1 MDLHRH
7 DEGSTFDGFGKPLE
21 LAMLAK
27 ELGHTALGISN
38 HGNTTTLVKHYQAC
52 KEVGIKPVLG
62 VEGYFLPVYKEQH
75 RGYHL
80 CLFAKNSV
88 GYGNLNRLQF
98 EGEKQKYYNP
108 IWTFDLL
115 ERYHDGLI
123 CTSACVQGFLAQCIV
138 AGKMD
143 MARKFV
149 DRMVSIFG
157 GDFYI
162 EVQPYKVTEKNL
174 QEDVNLGA
182 IEVAN
187 DMGVKCILTSDS
199 HRGRKEDLDTYLKMH
214 QIAGHDHGDIAA
226 TYSERYMPTDRELH
240 DRFYNMH
247 VEDFVESTAG
257 LADSM
262 IWNLKGIEDKVED
275 DVFGHL
281 TLMLPKMPGN
291 SDSVLKKKILD
302 GLSRR
307 GKKSPEYVQRAKKEF
322 KVIKTLGFSDYFLIV
337 ADYVGWAKENGITVG
352 PGRGSVCNSL
362 VAYALGI
369 TEVDSIMFGL
379 DFRRFLREDKKKM
392 PKQHWA
398 SFVNAA

>member
-7 DEGSTFDGFGKPLE
+7 DEGSTFDGFGKPAE
-21 LAMLAK
+21 LAALAK

-88 GYGNLNRLQF
+88 GYGNLNRLQY

-115 ERYHDGLI
+115 EKYHDGLI

-149 DRMVSIFG
+149 NRMVSIFG
-157 GDFYI
+157 DDFYI
-162 EVQPYKVTEKNL
+162 EVQPYKVTEEGL
-174 QEDVNLGA
+174 QEKVNVGA
-182 IEVAN
+182 IKVASC
-187 DMGVKCILTSDS
+187 MGVKCILTSDS
-199 HRGRKEDLDTYLKMH
+199 HRGRKDDLDTYLKMH

-226 TYSERYMPTDRELH
+226 TYSERYMPTDGELSA
-240 DRFYNMH
+240 RFIDMH
-247 VEDFVESTAG
+247 GSCWDGAYDFSIEM
-257 LADSM
+257 LH
-262 IWNLKGIEDKVED
+262 NLKEIEDKVED
-275 DVFGHL
+275 DVFEHL
-281 TLMLPKMPGN
+281 TLMLPKMPGD

-302 GLSRR
+302 GLSKREKETM
-307 GKKSPEYVQRAKKEF
+307 GYVQRAMEEF
-322 KVIKTLGFSDYFLIV
+322 KVIKALGFSDYFLIV

-369 TEVDSIMFGL
+369 TEVDSLMFGL